1 VLRTG
6 PRFVDAPADSPFFLQ
21 ACGRRTMSEQVLT
34 FDELREA
41 LRRAADRLEA
51 ARDELC
57 ALDAIAG
64 DGDLGVTMATGFAA
78 IRPLIDTPPARDAGQ
93 LLSQIAMQ
101 IGRVAPSTLG
111 TLTATAL
118 LRAGTSVPG
127 KVDLGADDIAEMLEA
142 AAQGMKD
149 RGKADVGQRTAVDAL
164 APAATAAREAATD
177 RQSAAAALTKAAESA
192 EAGAA
197 ATADMEP
204 VYGRAG
210 WIADRARGNR
220 DAGATAWATILRALA
235 G

>member
-1 VLRTG
+1 
-6 PRFVDAPADSPFFLQ
+6 
-21 ACGRRTMSEQVLT
+21 MSGDVLT
-34 FDELREA
+34 FDQLREA
-41 LRRAADRLEA
+41 LRRVADRLEA

-78 IRPLIDTPPARDAGQ
+78 IRPLIETPPAQDAGQ
-93 LLSQIAMQ
+93 LLSQAAMQ
-101 IGRVAPSTLG
+101 IGRVAPSTMG

-118 LRAGTSVPG
+118 LRAGTKVRG
-127 KVDLGADDIAEMLEA
+127 KLDLGAADLADALEA

-149 RGKADVGQRTAVDAL
+149 RGKADVGQRTAIDAL
-164 APAATAAREAATD
+164 APAATAAREAATAGE
-177 RQSAAAALTKAAESA
+177 SAAVALTRAAEAA

-197 ATADMEP
+197 ATAEMEP
-204 VYGRAG
+204 VHGRAG